1 MSTRKAAAP
10 AASVAALAVASP
22 EITMVFDHAA
32 IITEL
37 NGTTSAQERMLV
49 LSKYTMGEVA
59 AVGGRLASMVES
71 VYETLNLKMVERHG
85 ADWTKIHRAS
95 PSELPDADKTRRKAI
110 NACLESIRETVK
122 ANSGGNNDKARD
134 VLRRVKEWGDG
145 TRTNKASK
153 PKANAKDDIET
164 WAAKWDNFPTM
175 IRRIMNDDMDG
186 VSPERSDAL
195 GAVADAMLYYFKL
208 RNISERAVRD
218 CSGKAE
224 WPHSK

>member
-1 MSTRKAAAP
+1 MTNRKVAAP
-10 AASVAALAVASP
+10 AASVAALAVASS
-22 EITMVFDHAA
+22 EITVVFDHES
-32 IITEL
+32 IIAEL
-37 NGTTSAQERMLV
+37 NKTTSAQERMLL

-85 ADWTKIHRAS
+85 ADWTKIHRAV

-122 ANSGGNNDKARD
+122 ANSNGNNDKARD

-145 TRTNKASK
+145 KRTNKASK

-195 GAVADAMLYYFKL
+195 AAVADAMVVYFKL
-208 RNISERAVRD
+208 RNISEKAVRD
-218 CSGKAE
+218 CSGRME